1 MEKFRFN
8 KLGIEI
14 EIAGEANF
22 DIRETK
28 NCVRV
33 SCDNRK
39 IATILKDSKIEFL
52 DISHV
57 ICYKGR
63 IVTYGNL
70 FVETYGTRVYAK
82 DKTCVI
88 AYQDSEIRAGGR
100 TKVKALDSSR
110 VIAGGRAK
118 IYLHGE
124 SKGYK
129 TGSRVKM
136 HKLDSRADIF
146 DINTN

>member
-1 MEKFRFN
+1 MRKFRFD

-14 EIAGEANF
+14 ETAVNLE
-22 DIRETK
+22 IRETK

-33 SCDNRK
+33 SCENGK
-39 IATILKDSKIEFL
+39 IATILKDSKVEFL

-57 ICYKGR
+57 ICYRGR
-63 IVTYGNL
+63 IVAYGNL

-82 DKTCVI
+82 DKARII
-88 AYQDSEIRAGGR
+88 AYQDSEIRATDR
-100 TKVKALDSSR
+100 TNVKALDSSR

-124 SKGYK
+124 SKCYK
-129 TGSRVKM
+129 KNRSRVKM
-136 HKLDSRADIF
+136 NKFSDRAIIIE
-146 DINTN
+146 IN